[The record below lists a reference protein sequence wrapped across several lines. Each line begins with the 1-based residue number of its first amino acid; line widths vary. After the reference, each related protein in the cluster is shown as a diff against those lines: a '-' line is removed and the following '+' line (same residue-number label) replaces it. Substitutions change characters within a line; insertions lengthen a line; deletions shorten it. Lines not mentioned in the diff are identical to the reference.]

1 VKISRADAVA
11 LCTGLGFKTAGK
23 WDKQRMIVKLKDVIQ
38 MVDDCGE
45 VGVEEDTPDADRLN
59 KLLVALAKAKDEL
72 ELVSKIEGG
81 ETESVE
87 LEEQA
92 VAEPVA
98 EKPAKKAKKKPEP
111 KVEEEEEEEVEEKPA
126 KKAKKE
132 KKEKPAKVASK
143 GGIRSIE
150 NRRYMAGIILRE
162 HGLDGG
168 VTEGMIKEVDD
179 KYGKSNMD
187 ASRKQLVDAWHALN
201 GYLNG

>member
-23 WDKQRMIVKLKDVIQ
+23 WNKQRMIVKLKDVIQ
-38 MVDDCGE
+38 MVEDGGE
-45 VGVEEDTPDADRLN
+45 VEVEEGTPNAARLN
-59 KLLVALAKAKDEL
+59 KLLVALSKAKDEL
-72 ELVSKIEGG
+72 VLVSKDVDE
-81 ETESVE
+81 VE
-87 LEEQA
+87 PEEQ
-92 VAEPVA
+92 VVVEPVA

-111 KVEEEEEEEVEEKPA
+111 KVEEEEEEEVEEKSA

-132 KKEKPAKVASK
+132 KKEKPEKVASK

-168 VTEGMIKEVDD
+168 VTEDMIKEVDD